1 MDFLEL
7 AKGRYS
13 VRSFSDKKVEA
24 EKIAK
29 ILFAANVAP
38 TACNNQPQK
47 IYILQ
52 SEEALSKLSSVCK
65 YTFGAKTIFLLCY
78 DENLAWQ
85 NPLTKGYNSGETDV
99 SIVCTHMML
108 EAHNL
113 GLGSCWVGYFEH
125 SKISEI
131 FSLPDN
137 IKPVALLPIGYIPD
151 SSRPSHLH
159 ETYRKQD
166 EMVEIL

>member
-13 VRSFSDKKVEA
+13 VRSFSDKAVEA

-29 ILFAANVAP
+29 ILFAANVSP

-52 SEEALSKLSSVCK
+52 SEEALNKLASICK
-65 YTFGAKTIFLLCY
+65 YTFKAKTIFLLCY
-78 DENLAWQ
+78 DENIAWK
-85 NPLTKGYNSGETDV
+85 NPLTEGYNSGETDV

-125 SKISEI
+125 SKISEV
-131 FSLPDN
+131 FSLPEN
-137 IKPVALLPIGYIPD
+137 IKPVALLPIGY
-151 SSRPSHLH
+151 PSETSKPGHLH
-159 ETYRKQD
+159 ESYRKQD
-166 EMVEIL
+166 KMVEIL